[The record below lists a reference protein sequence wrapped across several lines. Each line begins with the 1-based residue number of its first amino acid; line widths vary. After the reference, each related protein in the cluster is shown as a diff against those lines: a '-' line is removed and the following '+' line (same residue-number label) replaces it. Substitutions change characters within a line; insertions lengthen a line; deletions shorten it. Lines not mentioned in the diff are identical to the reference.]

1 MEFQFKNIKLPWPN
15 FDKSTIPN
23 NSIRVGKNP
32 EINKRMAYVY
42 LDPQVGHTRAF
53 VNLNGVCVNVE
64 NFDTDLDMY
73 VPSLI

>member
-1 MEFQFKNIKLPWPN
+1 MFIWIL
-15 FDKSTIPN
+15 
-23 NSIRVGKNP
+23 R
-32 EINKRMAYVY
+32 
-42 LDPQVGHTRAF
+42 VGHTRAI